1 MSVSISSRVSA
12 FSGLPSQSV
21 QVRNFSTSQAASPAG
36 ESVKPKAS
44 VVGLVPWIH
53 W

>member
-1 MSVSISSRVSA
+1 MSASMSSRLIA

-21 QVRNFSTSQAASPAG
+21 QARNFSTSQAASPTG
-36 ESVKPKAS
+36 ESVRPNAS
-44 VVGLVPWIH
+44 VCGRVPWIH